1 MQIGLLLENRVFL
14 NMRDMHLMCAKK
26 VKSVQKSLSTKVHK
40 SSVHFSS
47 TEIKFIR
54 VEIIAS

>member
-1 MQIGLLLENRVFL
+1 
-14 NMRDMHLMCAKK
+14 MCAKK

-47 TEIKFIR
+47 TEIKVIR